1 MSIPDIAQYTENFT
15 LFIDDF
21 FYHTP
26 HLLSV
31 NMTSTQKRDFV
42 RSRNRSIENIEGE
55 NRWYSS
61 VFKLLKSS
69 EFRCPDSGGS
79 LHSRINPLFECTQRY
94 LDGILKFRSAAFY
107 LAESSENKFSLKYW
121 EPATREKLFRRQV
134 ATIIKKVGLNWV
146 EDPERSYVY
155 NDEASGTSL
164 TLQPM
169 ATSNHFFGVFAGMYE
184 DGLSPERSQEALSKV
199 KLVLQNLAQVMEGMT
214 ARNLISQGKETQ
226 AGPSP
231 VSRPSDL
238 GTPVQEWTPAEP
250 RRSGA
255 FVKQHFHDILTDLPN
270 RELVEDRLNMALAHA
285 RYSGEKVAVLVLD
298 VDNFKRVNDFLG
310 ISSGDLLL
318 KSLSKRIRKCL
329 REEDTLGRLGGD
341 EFILLL
347 PDIHL
352 IQDIE
357 YRVQKIME
365 RVRGS
370 FQLNG
375 QEIHASCSVGI
386 SVYPDDG
393 EDSPALVKMAKAA
406 MCQAKEEGKDR
417 YQFFKPFML
426 SKGYQQMNLE
436 GALHK
441 ALGRGEFCLHF
452 QPKMSIQSGAIQGME
467 ALLRWN
473 HPERGLIYPS
483 EFIPLAEEM
492 GLIQPIGEWVFL
504 SACRQIKAWKRAGF
518 PPISIAVNLSGYQ
531 VNQPH
536 WISKVRSILDM
547 TGVEPKYLE
556 LEITETVLMENSDVA
571 LSNLFQLQEMG
582 FRISIDDFGT
592 GYSSLS
598 YLKRFPIHAL
608 KIDRSFIRGIS
619 ERRQGTDAV
628 ITKAIVSLAQAL
640 NLKTVAEG
648 VEQVQEKEYLQSIGC
663 DDMQGYL
670 FSKPLP
676 VERINFMF
684 TRNLKNPVRSYW
696 RQENAPQMA

>member
-1 MSIPDIAQYTENFT
+1 MNS
-15 LFIDDF
+15 
-21 FYHTP
+21 
-26 HLLSV
+26 
-31 NMTSTQKRDFV
+31 
-42 RSRNRSIENIEGE
+42 
-55 NRWYSS
+55 
-61 VFKLLKSS
+61 
-69 EFRCPDSGGS
+69 
-79 LHSRINPLFECTQRY
+79 LFECTQRY

-107 LAESSENKFSLKYW
+107 LAENNENSFSLKYW
-121 EPATREKLFRRQV
+121 EPAAREKLFRRHV
-134 ATIIKKVGLNWV
+134 ASIIKKVGMNWV
-146 EDPERSYVY
+146 EDPERTYVY
-155 NDEASGTSL
+155 HDDASGTSL

-169 ATSNHFFGVFAGMYE
+169 ATPNHFFGVFAGMYE
-184 DGLSPERSQEALSKV
+184 DGLSPERSHEALSKV
-199 KLVLQNLAQVMEGMT
+199 TLILQNLAQVMEGVT
-214 ARNLISQGKETQ
+214 ARNLIAQRAKENQ
-226 AGPSP
+226 ADP
-231 VSRPSDL
+231 SRPSCFS
-238 GTPVQEWTPAEP
+238 GPEGSATEWTPAGIQKS
-250 RRSGA
+250 RALVR
-255 FVKQHFHDILTDLPN
+255 QHFHDILTELPN

-285 RYSGEKVAVLVLD
+285 RYSGEKVAVLILD

-318 KSLSKRIRKCL
+318 KSLSKRIRKSL

-393 EDSPALVKMAKAA
+393 EDPPALVKMAKAA

-504 SACRQIKAWKRAGF
+504 NACRQIKAWKRAGF

-547 TGVEPKYLE
+547 TGVDPKYLE

-571 LSNLFQLQEMG
+571 LSNLFQLHEMG

-648 VEQVQEKEYLQSIGC
+648 VEQVQEKDYLRSIGC

-676 VERINFMF
+676 VEQINYMF
-684 TRNLKNPVRSYW
+684 SRNLKNPVRSYW
-696 RQENAPQMA
+696 QQEKVPQTVGN